1 MQIERSLS
9 EILNIIF
16 DITHISCVLM
26 EVHSCV
32 SCSKKALSKKQFL
45 RSSVQAAIASS
56 DSPQTEDDPNFA
68 FPPPFF
74 LPKLSLD
81 I

>member
-1 MQIERSLS
+1 
-9 EILNIIF
+9 
-16 DITHISCVLM
+16 M
-26 EVHSCV
+26 EARSCV

>member
-1 MQIERSLS
+1 
-9 EILNIIF
+9 
-16 DITHISCVLM
+16 M
-26 EVHSCV
+26 EARSCV
-32 SCSKKALSKKQFL
+32 SCSKKVLSKKQFL

-56 DSPQTEDDPNFA
+56 DSPQTKDDPNFA

-74 LPKLSLD
+74 LPNLSLD